1 MIYCYY
7 SDRFSEY
14 NFGPH
19 HPLRPVRLTLASE
32 VGEEGSGGEGEL
44 NETRKRTAE
53 NLDRTLDGLKVGL
66 SEIQGI
72 F

>member
-1 MIYCYY
+1 
-7 SDRFSEY
+7 
-14 NFGPH
+14 
-19 HPLRPVRLTLASE
+19 